1 MRYQFLRYP
10 EGKDKAVTLSYDDG
24 CHQDI
29 RFADTISAYGLKCT
43 FNLNSDELKGE
54 KALSTETV
62 KTHFLDQ
69 GHEIAIHGYFH
80 RAEGALRPIEGIQD
94 VLNCRLE
101 LERKYGTIIR
111 GMAYPDSGITR
122 FHNGADYDSIKAY
135 LTHLDIAYCRTLGGD
150 NTDFM
155 LPTDWHRWMPTAH
168 HTNSLLM
175 EWIDKFLSLELS
187 SLYKASQYPRL
198 FYLWGHAYE
207 FDHNDN
213 WELLDQ
219 IGEKLGGKD
228 DIWYATNME
237 IYEYVTAYELL
248 IYSADGTRIYNP
260 TLFTLLFERDQKLY
274 TIQPGET
281 LEVTK

>member
-175 EWIDKFLSLELS
+175 EWIDKFLLQSKPVSAAILS
-187 SLYKASQYPRL
+187 VGPRL
-198 FYLWGHAYE
+198 
-207 FDHNDN
+207 
-213 WELLDQ
+213 
-219 IGEKLGGKD
+219 
-228 DIWYATNME
+228 
-237 IYEYVTAYELL
+237 
-248 IYSADGTRIYNP
+248 
-260 TLFTLLFERDQKLY
+260 
-274 TIQPGET
+274 
-281 LEVTK
+281 